1 MDKFLLYHASLN
13 KHAPCKIKYV
23 RGNQIP
29 FSEKK
34 TIEADMTRTKLRNL
48 LQNTSEENRNLY
60 AKQRNFCLSFKKD
73 QKRYHEI
80 LSEKSFIDNRLF

>member
-1 MDKFLLYHASLN
+1 MA
-13 KHAPCKIKYV
+13 
-23 RGNQIP
+23 
-29 FSEKK
+29 
-34 TIEADMTRTKLRNL
+34 RTKLRNL